1 MAEIKNIYPHLKQN
15 LTSTSSGSTVC
26 SYTSDLGNNGPILT
40 LIHGYPQSAF
50 IWRHVI
56 PELIDKVSLFVP
68 ELPGYGV
75 STACKQHDRKT
86 VGGALLEALTS
97 VFNLSESSPRAVIL
111 GGHDRGA
118 RTCHRLAVDK
128 ADFPALKIIG
138 TVLLDIMPTKV
149 QWEKFAIPAVAVG
162 YFHWPFLANTAV
174 AIPMLQA
181 YGGGRWA
188 REAFSRIQGT
198 SEVGQRRF
206 ASENAWDLY
215 AELFDK
221 TETIEGSCE
230 DYASGSQPEVTL
242 QAEDQKT
249 GKKIAVPTLVMFS
262 KAKLGST
269 ADVAAIWKDWIEPG
283 TDYEAIAVGDGHG
296 HYLPEEACDWISDA
310 MKKFIEKVS

>member
-1 MAEIKNIYPHLKQN
+1 MTIKNIYPQ
-15 LTSTSSGSTVC
+15 LTQHITPTSSGSTVC
-26 SYTSDLGNNGPILT
+26 SYTSDLGTGPILT

-56 PELIDKVSLFVP
+56 PQLIDKVSLFVP

-86 VGGALLEALTS
+86 VGGALLEALAS
-97 VFNLSESSPRAVIL
+97 VFDTSNRKIIL

-128 ADFPALKIIG
+128 ADFPLNIVG

-149 QWEKFAIPAVAVG
+149 QWEKFATPAIAVG
-162 YFHWPFLANTAV
+162 YFHWPFLANTDV
-174 AIPMLQA
+174 SIPMIQA
-181 YGGGRWA
+181 YGGGKWVKD
-188 REAFSRIQGT
+188 AFRRIQGT
-198 SEVGQRRF
+198 SEVGMRRF
-206 ASENAWDLY
+206 TSDNAWEIH

-221 TETIEGSCE
+221 TETIEGSCQ
-230 DYASGSQPEVTL
+230 DYASGAQPEVTA
-242 QAEDQKT
+242 QTEDQKQ
-249 GKKIAVPTLVMFS
+249 GKKIAIPTLVMFS

-269 ADVAAIWKDWIEPG
+269 GDVAEIWKDWIEPG

-296 HYLPEEACDWISDA
+296 HFLPEEACDWVADA
-310 MKKFIEKVS
+310 MKKFVEKVS

>member
-1 MAEIKNIYPHLKQN
+1 MAEIKSIYPNLIQN
-15 LTSTSSGSTVC
+15 LTQTSSGSTVC
-26 SYTSDLGNNGPILT
+26 SYTSDLGSGPILT

-97 VFNLSESSPRAVIL
+97 VFNIESPRKVIL

-128 ADFPALKIIG
+128 ADFPALEIVG

-149 QWEKFAIPAVAVG
+149 QWEKFATPAVAVG

-174 AIPMLQA
+174 SVPMIEA
-181 YGGGRWA
+181 YGGGRWVKD
-188 REAFSRIQGT
+188 AFRRIQGT

-206 ASENAWDLY
+206 TSDNAWEVH
-215 AELFDK
+215 AKLFDK
-221 TETIEGSCE
+221 KEAIEGSCE
-230 DYASGSQPEVTL
+230 DYASGSQPEVTA
-242 QAEDQKT
+242 QSEDQKS
-249 GKKIAVPTLVMFS
+249 GRKIAVPTLVMFS

-269 ADVAAIWKDWIEPG
+269 ADVAEIWKDWIEPG
-283 TDYEAIAVGDGHG
+283 TDYEAIAVSDGHG
-296 HYLPEEACDWISDA
+296 HYLPEEACDWVSDA
-310 MKKFIEKVS
+310 MKKFIEKVG